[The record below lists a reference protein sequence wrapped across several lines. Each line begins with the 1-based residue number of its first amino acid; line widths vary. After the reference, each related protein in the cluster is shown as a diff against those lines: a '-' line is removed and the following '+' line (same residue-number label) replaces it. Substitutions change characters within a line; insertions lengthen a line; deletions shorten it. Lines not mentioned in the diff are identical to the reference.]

1 MQRLI
6 AICCLA
12 ASGALRINA
21 ALAPSSDMFEGR
33 ITAASKSA
41 VSIVDKQ
48 GENVTFLIGADCKVM
63 RDGKPSEAMML
74 GVGDRVNIV
83 GRDEAGR
90 VMAVKID
97 AYSSQQPVSLAVLQP
112 AGP

>member
-6 AICCLA
+6 AVCCLA

-21 ALAPSSDMFEGR
+21 GLAPTDDAFEGR

-48 GENVTFLIGADCKVM
+48 GENVTFLIGVDCKIT
-63 RDGKPSEAMML
+63 RDGKPTEAMML
-74 GVGDRVNIV
+74 GVGDRVTVV
-83 GRDEAGR
+83 GRDESGKF
-90 VMAVKID
+90 VAVKID
-97 AYSSQQPVSLAVLQP
+97 AYSVQQPVSLSVSQP
-112 AGP
+112 PGP